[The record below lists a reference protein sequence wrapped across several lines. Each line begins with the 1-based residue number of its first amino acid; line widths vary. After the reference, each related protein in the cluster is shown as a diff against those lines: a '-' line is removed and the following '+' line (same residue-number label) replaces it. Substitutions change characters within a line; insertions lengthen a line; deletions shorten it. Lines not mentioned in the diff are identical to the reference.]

1 MRRRKRRRRRHKC
14 TKYNERE
21 ELLECETKTRFKFI
35 YAWCGTT
42 GTVPVGLT
50 FL

>member
-1 MRRRKRRRRRHKC
+1 MHP
-14 TKYNERE
+14 YNERE
-21 ELLECETKTRFKFI
+21 ELLGCGTKTRFQFI
-35 YAWCGTT
+35 YAWRGTA